1 MVSRVK
7 IMTDTM
13 NIAERGKPQDGRF
26 QIKVAGRAIDFR
38 VNSLPVHGEKICM
51 RILDKGNLAGSLES
65 LNFEPAVLDI
75 VRRSIGSPYGM
86 FLVTGP
92 TGSGKS
98 TTLYSCLQAV
108 MGIEDNVSTVETAVE
123 YEIEGLNQVH
133 VNPKRGLT
141 FAAALRA
148 LLRQDPD
155 TIMIGEIRDQETIEI
170 AVKAAL
176 TGHLVLSTL
185 HTNDAPSTINRIID
199 MGIEPF
205 LVANTV
211 LAVSAQRL
219 GRRLCNSCKAP
230 VPPEKMPS
238 KEHLMEL
245 GYTEEEVEG
254 IEIHEPVGCS
264 LCSGGYKGRFA
275 LVECLEITD
284 PIREIIIKGGSNLEI
299 RQVAVDNGMVTLRR
313 AGLMNVMRGIT
324 SLEEVQRCTMT
335 E

>member
-1 MVSRVK
+1 
-7 IMTDTM
+7 M
-13 NIAERGKPQDGRF
+13 NQ
-26 QIKVAGRAIDFR
+26 
-38 VNSLPVHGEKICM
+38 C
-51 RILDKGNLAGSLES
+51 
-65 LNFEPAVLDI
+65 
-75 VRRSIGSPYGM
+75 
-86 FLVTGP
+86 
-92 TGSGKS
+92 
-98 TTLYSCLQAV
+98 
-108 MGIEDNVSTVETAVE
+108 
-123 YEIEGLNQVH
+123 H

-211 LAVSAQRL
+211 LAISAQRL
-219 GRRLCNSCKAP
+219 GRRLCKSCKRP
-230 VPPEKMPS
+230 LEKEEMPS
-238 KEHLMEL
+238 ADEL
-245 GYTEEEVEG
+245 VEMGFKPEEVEDL
-254 IEIHEPVGCS
+254 ELHAPVGCS

-284 PIREIIIKGGSNLEI
+284 PIRKIVIDGGSNLQI
-299 RQVAVDNGMVTLRR
+299 RKVAIDNGMVTLRR
-313 AGLMNVMRGIT
+313 AGLMNAARGVT
-324 SLEEVQRCTMT
+324 SIEEVQRVTMAEET
-335 E
+335 DD